1 MSFLHKKLDEEDRK
15 QIKEDVKKIVESFGD
30 VLNSLENLPEEG
42 FIQRESSFREEKKEF
57 FKDLNF
63 RERVFK
69 NSKNKNKN
77 FLIAEKKKW

>member
-30 VLNSLENLPEEG
+30 VLKSLENLPEEG
-42 FIQRESSFREEKKEF
+42 FIQRASSFREEKKEF

-63 RERVFK
+63 RERVFE

>member
-1 MSFLHKKLDEEDRK
+1 MSFLHKKLEEEDRK
-15 QIKEDVKKIVESFGD
+15 KIKEDVKKIVDSFGD

-42 FIQRESSFREEKKEF
+42 FIQRASSFREEKKEF

-63 RERVFK
+63 RERIFE